1 MCTSDNRIKTLF
13 EATLDI
19 PGCGV
24 IEPSYTT
31 GLSDE
36 LAMTIGRIAAM
47 TLSELDGLVMV
58 KLSDG
63 AIKMIEC
70 DTATGEIVIR
80 RPLNIGPRGT

>member
-1 MCTSDNRIKTLF
+1 MFGT
-13 EATLDI
+13 ATLDI

-63 AIKMIEC
+63 EVKVIGY
-70 DTATGEIVIR
+70 DTVTDKIVIR
-80 RPLNIGPRGT
+80 RLGE